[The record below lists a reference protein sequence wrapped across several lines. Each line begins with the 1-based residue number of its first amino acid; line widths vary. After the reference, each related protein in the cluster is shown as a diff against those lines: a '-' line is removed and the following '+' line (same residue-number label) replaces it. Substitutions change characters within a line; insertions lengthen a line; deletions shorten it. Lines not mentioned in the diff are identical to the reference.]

1 MITLIQIFNILIFLG
16 LLIGIPWFMITVV
29 RLLTKIESRLESL
42 EKSMN
47 SKRQDLKVHNDSILG
62 LIKAIE
68 LTLEKDDRAGAQ
80 E

>member
-1 MITLIQIFNILIFLG
+1 MITLIQIFNILIFVG

-47 SKRQDLKVHNDSILG
+47 SKRPDLKVHNDSI
-62 LIKAIE
+62 
-68 LTLEKDDRAGAQ
+68 
-80 E
+80 